1 MCVSPGAGPASLNQ
15 RGAPQAGASRV
26 THSPVASSSP
36 PSVITVFPPSRCPG
50 LQRPKGPPEQG
61 SLPSGSGF
69 WQARAEPGCDPG
81 QQTPRGGS
89 WIRVILRSSGGEDV
103 AAAHTRWWRPLGRC
117 GPTVSKGAVV
127 VGRDEVQKGQLSD
140 YVAAVVSARDG
151 SLMVYR
157 IKGGGTDGL
166 GLLGRPRQV
175 HRSPVLP
182 RPAVTADAPVAASPG
197 IPSPQQQGDG
207 GERGG
212 QGPGR
217 LAPQV
222 PWDTMCR
229 LSSSSSKGE
238 ARGPNSGRRTGTFA
252 WQN

>member
-50 LQRPKGPPEQG
+50 LQRPKGSPEQG

-69 WQARAEPGCDPG
+69 WQARAEPGCEPG
-81 QQTPRGGS
+81 QQTPRRGS

-103 AAAHTRWWRPLGRC
+103 ATAHTRWWWPLGRC

-127 VGRDEVQKGQLSD
+127 VGRTKSKRVSCLCGSCGFCPGR
-140 YVAAVVSARDG
+140 VADD
-151 SLMVYR
+151 YR
-157 IKGGGTDGL
+157 IKGGGTDWL

-175 HRSPVLP
+175 PRSPVLP
-182 RPAVTADAPVAASPG
+182 
-197 IPSPQQQGDG
+197 
-207 GERGG
+207 
-212 QGPGR
+212 
-217 LAPQV
+217 
-222 PWDTMCR
+222 
-229 LSSSSSKGE
+229 
-238 ARGPNSGRRTGTFA
+238 
-252 WQN
+252 